1 MNRQLDQQ
9 KSLNSPARRNAR
21 SDPPPRLAGHGVLD
35 SYFCLVSAVSD
46 LLSRVFF
53 LSSGCSFTLLK
64 GSRRVQHSAR
74 PTSLTLLERIFFVS
88 FFRPRFLSFFSPFW
102 RPFGLPKLTPK
113 PEKIGKNGSSN
124 PSPVLLQFFCRFSLK
139 FGRSSKGRTLDF
151 ARPYGT
157 LATFLHFHLSAVGSP
172 LGSVLASKN
181 LPKTAPKST
190 PSLKKRLPK
199 WTSKMT
205 SNLDA
210 IFLDFGLQNGGQN
223 YWTVV
228 YAPPFWRSKCVS

>member
-1 MNRQLDQQ
+1 MVKVVPCSLLGNAFRVRTAFFSHRFLD
-9 KSLNSPARRNAR
+9 
-21 SDPPPRLAGHGVLD
+21 
-35 SYFCLVSAVSD
+35 LVFY
-46 LLSRVFF
+46 RFF
-53 LSSGCSFTLLK
+53 L
-64 GSRRVQHSAR
+64 R
-74 PTSLTLLERIFFVS
+74 
-88 FFRPRFLSFFSPFW
+88 
-102 RPFGLPKLTPK
+102 FGLHFGSQNRPQT
-113 PEKIGKNGSSN
+113 GKNGSSN

-181 LPKTAPKST
+181 LPKTASKST

-210 IFLDFGLQNGGQN
+210 IFLDFGLQNGGQK
-223 YWTVV
+223 TPEVV